1 MQHINILTTYHTTL
15 NACKKT
21 TLTPLSFIFCLLSFV
36 CFFAQNKKKKTKKK
50 YAHKHTQTKKKEPK
64 KPPPLF
70 KIFVR
75 LSLSLSLFFR
85 STSGVRAMYSPP
97 PAASYRG
104 ASFPPPPPS
113 EEEEEEEETR
123 DALVFSICPNCK
135 HATTRTTR
143 RRRER
148 RRDDD
153 DKESAETKSA
163 SPLTL
168 CEMCQYIF
176 ISKGFEEN
184 LDPDVPMSLVSPSAP
199 REEEHQRVET
209 RKIRGKAHPL
219 LFFPCGNCNSLL
231 TLPELVARDCVLKES
246 KLVVCGACEELT
258 IMRVSEGGFRGTTRV
273 APPEMMPPVMMM
285 PPAMMFGG
293 VGGAYHNSF
302 SGLRFNGGIPA
313 PRPRQHDGAEQH
325 SGYPKIE

>member
-1 MQHINILTTYHTTL
+1 MLVKKRHSLLFLSSFVFFLLCAFLHKIKKKDKKKIRAQTHTDKKKRT
-15 NACKKT
+15 KKT
-21 TLTPLSFIFCLLSFV
+21 SSSF
-36 CFFAQNKKKKTKKK
+36 QN
-50 YAHKHTQTKKKEPK
+50 
-64 KPPPLF
+64 L
-70 KIFVR
+70 R
-75 LSLSLSLFFR
+75 SSLSLSLFFR

>member
-1 MQHINILTTYHTTL
+1 M
-15 NACKKT
+15 C
-21 TLTPLSFIFCLLSFV
+21 
-36 CFFAQNKKKKTKKK
+36 
-50 YAHKHTQTKKKEPK
+50 
-64 KPPPLF
+64 
-70 KIFVR
+70 
-75 LSLSLSLFFR
+75 SL
-85 STSGVRAMYSPP
+85 P
-97 PAASYRG
+97 PAAWCRG
-104 ASFPPPPPS
+104 ATFPPPPS
-113 EEEEEEEETR
+113 EGNAEEEEEEEETR
-123 DALVFSICPNCK
+123 KDALLFSICPNCK

-153 DKESAETKSA
+153 DEEGTETKSA

-199 REEEHQRVET
+199 REEEHQQDDEEGHQRVEA
-209 RKIRGKAHPL
+209 RKICGKAHPL
-219 LFFPCGNCNSLL
+219 LFFSCGNCNSLL

-273 APPEMMPPVMMM
+273 APPEMMPPLMMM
-285 PPAMMFGG
+285 PPVMMFGG

-325 SGYPKIE
+325 SGYPKIG

>member
-1 MQHINILTTYHTTL
+1 
-15 NACKKT
+15 
-21 TLTPLSFIFCLLSFV
+21 
-36 CFFAQNKKKKTKKK
+36 
-50 YAHKHTQTKKKEPK
+50 
-64 KPPPLF
+64 
-70 KIFVR
+70 
-75 LSLSLSLFFR
+75 
-85 STSGVRAMYSPP
+85 MYSPP
-97 PAASYRG
+97 PAAYRG
-104 ASFPPPPPS
+104 ARFPPPPS
-113 EEEEEEEETR
+113 EGNAEEEEEDEEEETR

-135 HATTRTTR
+135 HATTRTTSR

-199 REEEHQRVET
+199 REEEHQRDDEEGHQRVETT

-285 PPAMMFGG
+285 PPMMMMPPAMMFGG

>member
-1 MQHINILTTYHTTL
+1 M
-15 NACKKT
+15 
-21 TLTPLSFIFCLLSFV
+21 
-36 CFFAQNKKKKTKKK
+36 
-50 YAHKHTQTKKKEPK
+50 
-64 KPPPLF
+64 
-70 KIFVR
+70 
-75 LSLSLSLFFR
+75 
-85 STSGVRAMYSPP
+85 
-97 PAASYRG
+97 
-104 ASFPPPPPS
+104 
-113 EEEEEEEETR
+113 
-123 DALVFSICPNCK
+123 
-135 HATTRTTR
+135 
-143 RRRER
+143 
-148 RRDDD
+148 
-153 DKESAETKSA
+153 
-163 SPLTL
+163 TL

-199 REEEHQRVET
+199 REEEHQRDDEEGHQRVETT

-285 PPAMMFGG
+285 PPMMMMPPAMMFGG

>member
-1 MQHINILTTYHTTL
+1 
-15 NACKKT
+15 
-21 TLTPLSFIFCLLSFV
+21 
-36 CFFAQNKKKKTKKK
+36 
-50 YAHKHTQTKKKEPK
+50 
-64 KPPPLF
+64 
-70 KIFVR
+70 
-75 LSLSLSLFFR
+75 
-85 STSGVRAMYSPP
+85 MYSPP

-143 RRRER
+143 RRREL
-148 RRDDD
+148 RRDDED

-184 LDPDVPMSLVSPSAP
+184 LDPDVPMSLVSRP
-199 REEEHQRVET
+199 RLEEEEHQRVET

-246 KLVVCGACEELT
+246 KLVVCEHAK
-258 IMRVSEGGFRGTTRV
+258 S
-273 APPEMMPPVMMM
+273 
-285 PPAMMFGG
+285 
-293 VGGAYHNSF
+293 
-302 SGLRFNGGIPA
+302 
-313 PRPRQHDGAEQH
+313 
-325 SGYPKIE
+325 

>member
-1 MQHINILTTYHTTL
+1 
-15 NACKKT
+15 
-21 TLTPLSFIFCLLSFV
+21 
-36 CFFAQNKKKKTKKK
+36 
-50 YAHKHTQTKKKEPK
+50 
-64 KPPPLF
+64 
-70 KIFVR
+70 
-75 LSLSLSLFFR
+75 
-85 STSGVRAMYSPP
+85 VRACVRC
-97 PAASYRG
+97 ARFLRLRG
-104 ASFPPPPPS
+104 AAARLFLRRRPRETPRRKRRRRRHGTRCCFPS
-113 EEEEEEEETR
+113 
-123 DALVFSICPNCK
+123 V
-135 HATTRTTR
+135 RTAST

-153 DKESAETKSA
+153 DEEGAETKSA

-199 REEEHQRVET
+199 REEEHQQDDEEGHQRVET

-219 LFFPCGNCNSLL
+219 LFFSCGNCNSLL

-258 IMRVSEGGFRGTTRV
+258 IMRVSEGGFRSTTRV
-273 APPEMMPPVMMM
+273 APPEMMPLLMMM
-285 PPAMMFGG
+285 RPVMMFGG

-313 PRPRQHDGAEQH
+313 PRPRQHDEAEQH
-325 SGYPKIE
+325 SGYPKIG

>member
-1 MQHINILTTYHTTL
+1 MLV
-15 NACKKT
+15 KKRHS
-21 TLTPLSFIFCLLSFV
+21 LLFLSSFVFFLLSFLH
-36 CFFAQNKKKKTKKK
+36 KIKKKTKKNTRT
-50 YAHKHTQTKKKEPK
+50 HTHKKKNQK
-64 KPPPLF
+64 NLLLF
-70 KIFVR
+70 SKSSFV
-75 LSLSLSLFFR
+75 SLSLFFR

-97 PAASYRG
+97 PAAYRG
-104 ASFPPPPPS
+104 ASFPPPPS

-148 RRDDD
+148 CRDDD
-153 DKESAETKSA
+153 DDEGAETKSA

-199 REEEHQRVET
+199 REEEHQRDDEEGHQRVET

-273 APPEMMPPVMMM
+273 APPELMPPAVMMPPVMMM

>member
-1 MQHINILTTYHTTL
+1 
-15 NACKKT
+15 
-21 TLTPLSFIFCLLSFV
+21 
-36 CFFAQNKKKKTKKK
+36 
-50 YAHKHTQTKKKEPK
+50 
-64 KPPPLF
+64 
-70 KIFVR
+70 
-75 LSLSLSLFFR
+75 
-85 STSGVRAMYSPP
+85 MYSPP
-97 PAASYRG
+97 PAAYRG
-104 ASFPPPPPS
+104 ARFPPPPS
-113 EEEEEEEETR
+113 EGNAEEEEEDEEEETR

-199 REEEHQRVET
+199 REEEHQRDDEEGHQRVET

-285 PPAMMFGG
+285 PPMMMMPPAMMFGG